1 MSKTGTSMSKQ
12 SDLDRVF
19 DRFEKR
25 LPDGAA
31 RLIRRVRQPSFRWFR
46 IPAAIILI
54 AAGFVGFLP
63 ILGFWMIPLG
73 LLLIAQ
79 DVPFLRRPMARMLTW
94 LEARWEA
101 WRGSRRQPADADG
114 ASKRD
119 DRPH

>member
-1 MSKTGTSMSKQ
+1 MSKGSE
-12 SDLDRVF
+12 LDREF
-19 DRFEKR
+19 HRFEKR

-31 RLIRRVRQPSFRWFR
+31 RLIRRIRRPSSRWFR

-79 DVPFLRRPMARMLTW
+79 DVPFLRRPMARMLAW
-94 LEARWEA
+94 IEAKWEA
-101 WRGSRRQPADADG
+101 WRGPRRQPADANT

-119 DRPH
+119 RPR

>member
-1 MSKTGTSMSKQ
+1 MSKQ

-31 RLIRRVRQPSFRWFR
+31 RLIRLVRQPSFRWFR